1 MARIFLARTE
11 EQKRFREVLRSLQ
24 PNAGWLSKNL
34 PTMAKLLPA
43 KKETVSTSPHIFLLY
58 GEGGMGK
65 TSLGRRFYDLVEE
78 EFPDCF
84 QVLRLDWEEA
94 KNEYPSLNVGHE
106 SIRPES
112 VLETIY
118 LTVSKGREGIFEKYR
133 QVEKTL
139 KQIEEKVDKELQARQ
154 GEGAEYAPIL
164 KKGLSWSLG
173 ALRKLPQVEA
183 ILGAGDGKVDE
194 AIADGAVSALVG
206 LMKKRLSLEERRI
219 FATPHR
225 QLAEALGHGL
235 QAISA
240 QKPLVLLLDTYEIVD
255 RLECD
260 RVLRMVVKA
269 AGRRVVWAIAGRAN
283 LADSYRLSQD
293 YFRGYRDE
301 FSENLYVYP
310 MSEFSREQ
318 VSEYFAHPEINV
330 PLSDEAAESVKQF
343 SLGIPFVVQQI
354 AAMRQQR
361 IDLATILSA
370 PSADRDDESPR
381 EAVVRATSDRFLR
394 YCLDERDQK
403 AVYALAMMRRP
414 DNELLKAMLGVTDLE
429 PEMRSLKARHS
440 FVLLEGK
447 GIRLHDKLES
457 FLQDYLRCGLAG
469 QSSMVRELS
478 DRAVAYLEPRLGE
491 WTQEFTDTADY
502 FESDRIANGLLDLVQ
517 FNFWQEVEVGWR
529 YAVPLFVES
538 WQYNRDWQNQLL
550 EVIEAFQMRFDV
562 DSKKR
567 LQIFSKDLAYSS
579 FDTDSRKDLL
589 DELERLAKRGWLD
602 GDSKN
607 EQAGIISL
615 QNGRL
620 LYQMEQYSE
629 SLQIY
634 MEMENQLPETTVRL
648 KKDLANEW
656 FRLGTSLEKLAQHEL
671 AIISFQKGISLDPKN
686 DFNYGGLGSVYL
698 AQGHYELAIKAYQK
712 AISIDAKVAWRH
724 HSLGHAFKALGDYE
738 LAITSFQQ
746 AIKLEPKRPNPHN
759 GLGKTYEEQGKYE
772 LAIASYQ
779 QAITLDPK
787 FAYPHT
793 NLGNVYQTQG
803 EYELAIAS
811 YQQAINLDPKYAY
824 PHNGLGNVYK
834 AQGEYELAIASY
846 QQAINLD
853 PKYATPHNNLGN
865 VYKAQGEYELAIA
878 SYQQAINLDPKKAL
892 YHNNLAEVYFYQG
905 QYELALTNI
914 QQAINLNPNEPYYHN
929 GLGLIYLGKG
939 QYELA
944 VEALQKGITLNSK
957 KDGSQQFLLG
967 IVMGIQGNQEQA
979 ITLWKQSLELVTSN
993 SPNEKLAC
1001 IFCQILIGEIE
1012 QGAKSFQELL
1022 ATKNLPISEISDS
1035 LKFMEVIARLPKKL
1049 EGIDTVIEML
1059 RQAIA
1064 KTK

>member
-24 PNAGWLSKNL
+24 PSVSWFSKNL
-34 PTMAKLLPA
+34 PTVAKYLPA

-65 TSLGRRFYDLVEE
+65 TSLGRRFCDLTRE
-78 EFPDCF
+78 EFPDRF

-139 KQIEEKVDKELQARQ
+139 KQIEDKVDKELQARQ

-183 ILGAGDGKVDE
+183 LLGAGDGKVDE

-260 RVLRMVVKA
+260 RVLRMVIKA
-269 AGRRVVWAIAGRAN
+269 TGWRVVWAIAGRAN

-318 VSEYFAHPEINV
+318 VSEYFAHPQINV
-330 PLSDEAAESVKQF
+330 PLSDEAAESVKRF

-354 AAMRQQR
+354 AAMRQLG

-370 PSADRDDESPR
+370 PSADRDDESLR

-394 YCLDERDQK
+394 YCLDEHDKK
-403 AVYALAMMRRP
+403 AVYAMAMMRRP

-457 FLQDYLRCGLAG
+457 FLQDYLRSGLAG
-469 QSSMVRELS
+469 QSPMVRELS
-478 DRAVAYLEPRLGE
+478 DRAVAYLEPRLGV

-517 FNFWQEVEVGWR
+517 FKFWQDVEVGWR

-538 WQYNRDWQNQLL
+538 WQYNRVWQKQLL
-550 EVIEAFQMRFDV
+550 GVIEAFQVRFDG

-567 LQIFSKDLAYSS
+567 LKVFGKDLGYYFNS
-579 FDTDSRKDLL
+579 DRRKVLL
-589 DELERLAKRGWLD
+589 DELEKLAKRGWLD
-602 GDSKN
+602 GDRKN
-607 EQAGIISL
+607 ERTAILSL
-615 QNGRL
+615 QRGQL
-620 LYQMEQYSE
+620 LYKLESYSE
-629 SLQIY
+629 CLQIY
-634 MEMENQLPETTVRL
+634 LEAEKRLPETALHLR
-648 KKDLANEW
+648 KNLAGELSTIGDKFLWKEGKAIASPNAKTAYQSSIALNPENSRAW
-656 FRLGTSLEKLAQHEL
+656 YGLGVSLATLEQFEL
-671 AIISFQKGISLDPKN
+671 AIASYQQAIDLDPKYASPHN
-686 DFNYGGLGSVYL
+686 GFGYL
-698 AQGHYELAIKAYQK
+698 YANQGK
-712 AISIDAKVAWRH
+712 
-724 HSLGHAFKALGDYE
+724 YE
-738 LAITSFQQ
+738 LAITSYQQ
-746 AIKLEPKRPNPHN
+746 AINIDPKLAILHYC
-759 GLGKTYEEQGKYE
+759 LGYVYYSQGKYE

-779 QAITLDPK
+779 KAIDLDPK
-787 FAYPHT
+787 YANPH
-793 NLGNVYQTQG
+793 NGLGYVYRIQG
-803 EYELAIAS
+803 EYELASASYQKAINLDPKFASPHNGLGNVYSDQGKYELAIAS
-811 YQQAINLDPKYAY
+811 FQQAINLDPKNAY
-824 PHNGLGNVYK
+824 SK
-834 AQGEYELAIASY
+834 
-846 QQAINLD
+846 
-853 PKYATPHNNLGN
+853 
-865 VYKAQGEYELAIA
+865 
-878 SYQQAINLDPKKAL
+878 
-892 YHNNLAEVYFYQG
+892 F
-905 QYELALTNI
+905 
-914 QQAINLNPNEPYYHN
+914 
-929 GLGLIYLGKG
+929 YLGTLMG
-939 QYELA
+939 LQDNQA
-944 VEALQKGITLNSK
+944 EAIS
-957 KDGSQQFLLG
+957 
-967 IVMGIQGNQEQA
+967 
-979 ITLWKQSLELVTSN
+979 LWKQGLELLTGN
-993 SPNEKLAC
+993 SQYDRFYRGLYKVG
-1001 IFCQILIGEIE
+1001 IIEIE
-1012 QGAKSFQELL
+1012 RGTDYLREILEIEKPPLGILTKILKDAEL
-1022 ATKNLPISEISDS
+1022 
-1035 LKFMEVIARLPKKL
+1035 IARFPTKL
-1049 EGIDTVIEML
+1049 EGIDTVVEML

-1064 KTK
+1064 KAQ

>member
-24 PNAGWLSKNL
+24 PNVGWLSQNL
-34 PTMAKLLPA
+34 PTVAKYLPA

-65 TSLGRRFYDLVEE
+65 TSLGRRFCDLTRE
-78 EFPDCF
+78 EFPDRF

-118 LTVSKGREGIFEKYR
+118 LTVSKGHEGIFEKYR

-139 KQIEEKVDKELQARQ
+139 KQIEDKVDKELQARQ

-173 ALRKLPQVEA
+173 ALRKLPQVEVL
-183 ILGAGDGKVDE
+183 LGAGDGKVDE
-194 AIADGAVSALVG
+194 AIADSAVSALVG

-260 RVLRMVVKA
+260 RVLRMVIKA
-269 AGRRVVWAIAGRAN
+269 AGRRVVWAIAGRQN
-283 LADSYRLSQD
+283 LADSKKVFQD
-293 YFRGYRDE
+293 YFQGYRDV

-318 VSEYFAHPEINV
+318 VSEYFAHPEIDV

-354 AAMRQQR
+354 AAMRQQG
-361 IDLATILSA
+361 IELATILSA

-394 YCLDERDQK
+394 YCLDEHDQK
-403 AVYALAMMRRP
+403 AVYAMAMMRRP

-457 FLQDYLRCGLAG
+457 FLQDYLRSGLAG
-469 QSSMVRELS
+469 QSPMVRELS

-517 FNFWQEVEVGWR
+517 FKFWQDVEVGWC

-538 WQYNRDWQNQLL
+538 WQYNRDWQKQLL
-550 EVIEAFQMRFDV
+550 GIIEAFQVRFDG

-567 LQIFSKDLAYSS
+567 LQIFAKALGYYL
-579 FDTDSRKDLL
+579 FDIDDNRKVLL
-589 DELERLAKRGWLD
+589 DELEKLAKRGWLD
-602 GDSKN
+602 GDRKN
-607 EQAGIISL
+607 ERMAILFL
-615 QNGRL
+615 QRGRL
-620 LYQMEQYSE
+620 LYELERYSE
-629 SLQIY
+629 CLRIY
-634 MEMENQLPETTVRL
+634 IEAEKQLSETALHLR
-648 KKDLANEW
+648 KYLAEEFSKIGYKFLW
-656 FRLGTSLEKLAQHEL
+656 EDDHPIASLEAQMAYQSSVLLNPDNYSAWRDLGINYCKLEQ
-671 AIISFQKGISLDPKN
+671 
-686 DFNYGGLGSVYL
+686 
-698 AQGHYELAIKAYQK
+698 YELAIDSLKK
-712 AISIDAKVAWRH
+712 AINLDPKSAYPH
-724 HSLGHAFKALGDYE
+724 TYLGNVY
-738 LAITSFQQ
+738 Q
-746 AIKLEPKRPNPHN
+746 
-759 GLGKTYEEQGKYE
+759 YQGKHE

-779 QAITLDPK
+779 KAIDLDSQLASTRSCLGYLYLSQGNLEK
-787 FAYPHT
+787 AKSECIEAVNLDSKSWVYVM
-793 NLGNVYQTQG
+793 NLGFV
-803 EYELAIAS
+803 S
-811 YQQAINLDPKYAY
+811 
-824 PHNGLGNVYK
+824 GL
-834 AQGEYELAIASY
+834 
-846 QQAINLD
+846 
-853 PKYATPHNNLGN
+853 
-865 VYKAQGEYELAIA
+865 
-878 SYQQAINLDPKKAL
+878 
-892 YHNNLAEVYFYQG
+892 
-905 QYELALTNI
+905 
-914 QQAINLNPNEPYYHN
+914 
-929 GLGLIYLGKG
+929 
-939 QYELA
+939 
-944 VEALQKGITLNSK
+944 
-957 KDGSQQFLLG
+957 
-967 IVMGIQGNQEQA
+967 QGNQEEA
-979 ITLWKQSLELVTSN
+979 ITLWKQGLEILTGN
-993 SPNEKLAC
+993 SQNDRLFRALHE
-1001 IFCQILIGEIE
+1001 IGIGEIE
-1012 QGAKSFQELL
+1012 RGTNCLREILETEKPPLGILSDVLKDAEL
-1022 ATKNLPISEISDS
+1022 
-1035 LKFMEVIARLPKKL
+1035 IAQFPTKL

-1059 RQAIA
+1059 RQAIEKA
-1064 KTK
+1064 Q